1 MPASTK
7 NVFYVTN
14 LLHPFFAERIAAR
27 KNIRLQR
34 LDNASPQ
41 HEVDATLATAHAYH
55 IEAGRNSI
63 APGFLAD
70 EQFLKRTPEL
80 LVVSSQGAGYD
91 SIDVEACT
99 RAGVVAVNQAGGN
112 AEAVAEHALGM
123 MLCLSKRI
131 IEIDRFMRRQ
141 AGIRREKFMGSD
153 LLGKTL
159 GIVGIG
165 HVGTR
170 LSELCRAMFRMRVI
184 ACDPYLSEA
193 EIAARGGEKVELG
206 DLLCR
211 SDFVSISCPLSQET
225 RGMIGARQYALMPRH
240 AYFITTA
247 RGGIHDEEALAQA
260 LREHRIAGAGLDVW
274 DPEPPPPGHPLL
286 QLDNVLASAHNAGVT
301 EESRRNTAAIGAQQ
315 LMDLFDG
322 RRPPRLLNPEVW
334 PAYAKRFE
342 RILGFAPES

>member
-1 MPASTK
+1 MPASVK

-14 LLHPFFAERIAAR
+14 LLHPFFAELIGAR
-27 KNIRLQR
+27 NDMLLQR
-34 LDNASPQ
+34 LDNASPG
-41 HEVDATLATAHAYH
+41 HEVDATLAGAHAYH
-55 IEAGRNSI
+55 IEAGRNLI

-70 EQFLKRTPEL
+70 DEFLKRAPEL

-91 SIDVEACT
+91 SIDLEACT

-131 IEIDRFMRRQ
+131 IEIDRYMRRQ
-141 AGIRREKFMGSD
+141 AGIRREEFMGSD

-170 LSELCRAMFRMRVI
+170 LSELCRGMFRMRVI
-184 ACDPYLSEA
+184 ACDPYLSE
-193 EIAARGGEKVELG
+193 EQIGARGGEKVGLE
-206 DLLCR
+206 DLLRR
-211 SDFVSISCPLSQET
+211 SDFVSINCPLTQET

-247 RGGIHDEEALAQA
+247 RGAIHDEAALAQA
-260 LREHRIAGAGLDVW
+260 LSEQRIAGAGLDVW

-301 EESRRNTAAIGAQQ
+301 EESRRNTAAIGAEQ
-315 LMDLFDG
+315 LMGLFDG
-322 RRPPRLLNPEVW
+322 KRPPRLLNPEVW